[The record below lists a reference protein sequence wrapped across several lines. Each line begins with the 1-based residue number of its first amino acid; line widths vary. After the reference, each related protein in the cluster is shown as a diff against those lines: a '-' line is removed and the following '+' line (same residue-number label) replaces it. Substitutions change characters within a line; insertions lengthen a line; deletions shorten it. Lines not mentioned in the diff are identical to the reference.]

1 MKKII
6 IFLLISSLLLAKDI
20 NVGDLVRV
28 HISGVEKDKII
39 NEFKNS
45 DLQLENLEK
54 TDEGYILS
62 IRGYKPGDSSIT
74 LGDKKLTLSIK
85 SVLDEKDNEIYPHL
99 TDNGDTLLYSQNF
112 PYQIVVGAILGIL
125 SLIYLIKTFK
135 FRKKE
140 KILSPEEE
148 FKKILTELSE
158 NDWEFQ
164 LSMAIREYIDKKYQ
178 THFINGKYEV
188 IGMINSEDIKFINN
202 LDKNKFSK
210 ENQLLKDETLKKVI
224 EIYEKIRGDQN
235 V

>member
-28 HISGVEKDKII
+28 HISGVEKDKVI

-140 KILSPEEE
+140 KILSPEEK

-202 LDKNKFSK
+202 LDRNKFSK

-224 EIYEKIRGDQN
+224 EIYKKIRGDQN

>member
-140 KILSPEEE
+140 KILSPEEK

-158 NDWEFQ
+158 NNWEFQ

-202 LDKNKFSK
+202 LDRNKFSK

>member
-1 MKKII
+1 MKKIV

-140 KILSPEEE
+140 KILSPEEK
-148 FKKILTELSE
+148 FRKILTELSE

-202 LDKNKFSK
+202 LDRNKFSK

>member
-140 KILSPEEE
+140 KILSPEEK
-148 FKKILTELSE
+148 FRKILAELSE

-178 THFINGKYEV
+178 THFINGKYEI

-202 LDKNKFSK
+202 LDRNKFSK

>member
-1 MKKII
+1 MKKIV

-20 NVGDLVRV
+20 NVGDLVRI

-112 PYQIVVGAILGIL
+112 PYQIVVGTILGIL

-140 KILSPEEE
+140 KILSPEEK
-148 FKKILTELSE
+148 FRKILTELSE

-188 IGMINSEDIKFINN
+188 IGMINSEDIKFVNN
-202 LDKNKFSK
+202 LDRNKFSK
-210 ENQLLKDETLKKVI
+210 ENQLLKEETLKKVI

>member
-85 SVLDEKDNEIYPHL
+85 SVLDEKNNEIYPHL

-140 KILSPEEE
+140 KILSPEEK
-148 FKKILTELSE
+148 FRKILAELSE

-202 LDKNKFSK
+202 LDRNKFSK

>member
-28 HISGVEKDKII
+28 HISGVKKDKII

-140 KILSPEEE
+140 KILSPEEK

-202 LDKNKFSK
+202 LDRNKFSK

>member
-74 LGDKKLTLSIK
+74 LGAKKLTLSIK

-99 TDNGDTLLYSQNF
+99 TDNGDILLYSQNF

-140 KILSPEEE
+140 KILSPEEK
-148 FKKILTELSE
+148 FKKILAELSE
-158 NDWEFQ
+158 NNWEFQ

-202 LDKNKFSK
+202 LDRNKFSK
-210 ENQLLKDETLKKVI
+210 ENQLLKEETLKKVT

>member
-140 KILSPEEE
+140 KILSPEEK

-202 LDKNKFSK
+202 LDRNKFSK

-224 EIYEKIRGDQN
+224 EIYEKIRGDHN

>member
-140 KILSPEEE
+140 KILSPEEK
-148 FKKILTELSE
+148 FRKILAELSE

-178 THFINGKYEV
+178 TYFINGKYEV

-202 LDKNKFSK
+202 LDRNKFSK
-210 ENQLLKDETLKKVI
+210 ENQLLKDETLKKVT

>member
-85 SVLDEKDNEIYPHL
+85 SVLDEKNNEIYPHL

-140 KILSPEEE
+140 KILSPEEK
-148 FKKILTELSE
+148 FRKILTELSE

-202 LDKNKFSK
+202 LDRNKFSK

>member
-1 MKKII
+1 MKKIV

-140 KILSPEEE
+140 KILSPEEK

-202 LDKNKFSK
+202 LDRNKFSK
-210 ENQLLKDETLKKVI
+210 ENQLLKEETLKKVI

>member
-1 MKKII
+1 MKKIV

-20 NVGDLVRV
+20 NVGDLVRI

-112 PYQIVVGAILGIL
+112 PYQIVVGTILGIL

-140 KILSPEEE
+140 KILSPEEK
-148 FKKILTELSE
+148 FRKILAELSE
-158 NDWEFQ
+158 SDWEFQ

-188 IGMINSEDIKFINN
+188 IGMINSEDIKFVNN
-202 LDKNKFSK
+202 LDRNKFSK
-210 ENQLLKDETLKKVI
+210 ENQLLKEETLKKVI

>member
-28 HISGVEKDKII
+28 QISGVEKDKII

-85 SVLDEKDNEIYPHL
+85 SVLNEKDNEIYPHL

-140 KILSPEEE
+140 KILSPEEK

-164 LSMAIREYIDKKYQ
+164 LSMAIREYIDKNYQ

-202 LDKNKFSK
+202 LDRNKFSK

>member
-140 KILSPEEE
+140 KILSPEEK

-202 LDKNKFSK
+202 LDRNKFSK

-224 EIYEKIRGDQN
+224 EIYKKIRGDQN

>member
-140 KILSPEEE
+140 KILSPEEK

-202 LDKNKFSK
+202 LDRNKFSK
-210 ENQLLKDETLKKVI
+210 ENQLLKEETLKKVI

>member
-20 NVGDLVRV
+20 NVGDLVRI

-112 PYQIVVGAILGIL
+112 PYQIVVGTILGIL

-140 KILSPEEE
+140 KILSPEEK
-148 FKKILTELSE
+148 FRKILTELSE

-202 LDKNKFSK
+202 LDRNKFSK
-210 ENQLLKDETLKKVI
+210 ENQLLKEETLKKVI

>member
-140 KILSPEEE
+140 KILSPEEK
-148 FKKILTELSE
+148 FRKILAELSE

-202 LDKNKFSK
+202 LDRNKFSK

>member
-112 PYQIVVGAILGIL
+112 PCQIVVGAILGIL

-140 KILSPEEE
+140 KILSPEEK
-148 FKKILTELSE
+148 FRKILTELSE

-202 LDKNKFSK
+202 LDRNKFSK

>member
-140 KILSPEEE
+140 KILSPEEK

-202 LDKNKFSK
+202 LDRNKFSK

>member
-1 MKKII
+1 MKKIV

-112 PYQIVVGAILGIL
+112 PYQIVVGTILGIL

-140 KILSPEEE
+140 KILSPEEK
-148 FKKILTELSE
+148 FRKILAELSE
-158 NDWEFQ
+158 SDWEFQ

-188 IGMINSEDIKFINN
+188 IGMINSEDIKFVNN
-202 LDKNKFSK
+202 LDRNKFSK
-210 ENQLLKDETLKKVI
+210 ENQLLKEETLKKVI

>member
-54 TDEGYILS
+54 TNEGYILS

-140 KILSPEEE
+140 KILSPEEK

-202 LDKNKFSK
+202 LDRNKFSK

>member
-140 KILSPEEE
+140 KILSPEEK
-148 FKKILTELSE
+148 FKKILTELNE

-202 LDKNKFSK
+202 LDRNKFSK
-210 ENQLLKDETLKKVI
+210 ENQLLKEETLKKVI

>member
-1 MKKII
+1 MKKIV

-28 HISGVEKDKII
+28 HISGVEKNKII

-140 KILSPEEE
+140 KILSPEEK
-148 FKKILTELSE
+148 FRKILAKLSE

-178 THFINGKYEV
+178 THFINGKYEI

-202 LDKNKFSK
+202 LDRNKFSK
-210 ENQLLKDETLKKVI
+210 ENQLLKEETLKKVI

>member
-6 IFLLISSLLLAKDI
+6 IFLLISSLLLAMDI

-28 HISGVEKDKII
+28 DISGVEKDKII

-140 KILSPEEE
+140 KILSPEEK

-202 LDKNKFSK
+202 LDRNKFSK

>member
-1 MKKII
+1 MKKIV

-140 KILSPEEE
+140 KILSPEEK
-148 FKKILTELSE
+148 FRKILTELSE

-202 LDKNKFSK
+202 LDRNKFSK
-210 ENQLLKDETLKKVI
+210 ENQLLKEETLKKVI

>member
-140 KILSPEEE
+140 KILSPEEK

-178 THFINGKYEV
+178 THFINEKYEV

-202 LDKNKFSK
+202 LDRNKFSK
-210 ENQLLKDETLKKVI
+210 ENQLLKEETLKKVI

>member
-140 KILSPEEE
+140 KILSPEEK

>member
-140 KILSPEEE
+140 KILSPEEK
-148 FKKILTELSE
+148 FRKILTELSE

-202 LDKNKFSK
+202 LDRNKFSK

>member
-140 KILSPEEE
+140 KILSPEEK

-202 LDKNKFSK
+202 LDRNKFSK
-210 ENQLLKDETLKKVI
+210 ENRLLKDETLKKVI

>member
-28 HISGVEKDKII
+28 HISGVKKDKII

-140 KILSPEEE
+140 KILSPEEK

-202 LDKNKFSK
+202 LDRNKFSK
-210 ENQLLKDETLKKVI
+210 ENQLLKEETLKKVI

>member
-85 SVLDEKDNEIYPHL
+85 SVLNEKDNEIYPHL

-140 KILSPEEE
+140 KILSPEEK

-202 LDKNKFSK
+202 LDRNKFSK

>member
-112 PYQIVVGAILGIL
+112 PYQIVVGTILGIL

-140 KILSPEEE
+140 KILSPEEK
-148 FKKILTELSE
+148 FRKILTELSE

-202 LDKNKFSK
+202 LDRNKFSK
-210 ENQLLKDETLKKVI
+210 ENQLLKEETLKKVI

>member
-1 MKKII
+1 MKKIV

-20 NVGDLVRV
+20 NVGDLVRI

-112 PYQIVVGAILGIL
+112 PYQIVVGTILGIL

-140 KILSPEEE
+140 KILSPEEK
-148 FKKILTELSE
+148 FRKILTELSE

-202 LDKNKFSK
+202 LDRNKFSK
-210 ENQLLKDETLKKVI
+210 ENQLLKEETLKKVI

>member
-140 KILSPEEE
+140 KILSPEEK

-158 NDWEFQ
+158 NNWEFQ

-202 LDKNKFSK
+202 LDRNKFSK
-210 ENQLLKDETLKKVI
+210 ENQLLKEETLKKVI

>member
-112 PYQIVVGAILGIL
+112 PYQIVVGTILGIL

-140 KILSPEEE
+140 KILSPEEK
-148 FKKILTELSE
+148 FRKILTELSE

-188 IGMINSEDIKFINN
+188 IGMINSEDIKFVNN
-202 LDKNKFSK
+202 LDRNKFSK
-210 ENQLLKDETLKKVI
+210 ENQLLKEETLKKVI

>member
-1 MKKII
+1 MKKIV

-20 NVGDLVRV
+20 NVGDLVKI

-140 KILSPEEE
+140 KILSPEEK

-202 LDKNKFSK
+202 LDRNKFSK

>member
-140 KILSPEEE
+140 KILSPEEK
-148 FKKILTELSE
+148 FRKILTELSE

-164 LSMAIREYIDKKYQ
+164 LSMAIRKYIDKKYQ

-202 LDKNKFSK
+202 LDRNKFSK

>member
-28 HISGVEKDKII
+28 HISGVKKDKII

-140 KILSPEEE
+140 KILSPEEK

-158 NDWEFQ
+158 NNWEFQ

-202 LDKNKFSK
+202 LDRNKFSK